1 MTATART
8 PHLRAALLML
18 ASTVAFGLMA
28 LCIRLASQTEPTWE
42 VAFFRNAFGFVALL
56 PMLLWPLLRDRRPLA
71 SLRGDLRTTQ
81 LPRYFVRCGIGIVSM
96 YCGFWAIGNLP
107 LAQAISLAYSS
118 PIFITIAA
126 ALWLGE
132 HVRMRRWLAV
142 AAGFIGV
149 LVIVRPWSLAFTTG
163 SLVAVAAAVMNA
175 LVAIQIKQLSRVD
188 KADTIVFWTYVLW
201 VPMSL
206 LPALFVWHPP
216 QGIAW
221 LWLVLSGVL
230 GTIGQLLWTRALKIG
245 EVSALTPI
253 SFMQLPIVT
262 LAGWLLFAERIDS
275 GTLLGASI
283 ILSATF
289 YIAQRE
295 ARLARTAA
303 SQAPSEAAKPGE

>member
-1 MTATART
+1 LNTQ
-8 PHLRAALLML
+8 LRAALLML
-18 ASTVAFGLMA
+18 ASTFGFGLMA
-28 LCIRLASQTEPTWE
+28 ICIRLASQTEPTWE
-42 VAFFRNAFGFVALL
+42 VAFFRNAFGMLSLL
-56 PMLLWPLLRDRRPLA
+56 PMLLWPLLGKDRPLA
-71 SLRGDLRTTQ
+71 RFAESVRTTQ
-81 LPRYFVRCGIGIVSM
+81 FPRYIVRCGIGIVSM
-96 YCGFWAIGNLP
+96 YCGFWAIGHLP

-132 HVRMRRWLAV
+132 RVRVRRWLAV
-142 AAGFIGV
+142 IAGFIGV
-149 LVIVRPWSLAFTTG
+149 LVIVRPWSHAFSPGT
-163 SLVAVAAAVMNA
+163 LIAVAAALMNA

-188 KADTIVFWTYVLW
+188 KADTIVFWTYILW

-206 LPALFVWHPP
+206 VPALFVWHPP

-230 GTIGQLLWTRALKIG
+230 GTVGQVLWTRALKLG

-253 SFMQLPIVT
+253 SFVQLPIVT
-262 LAGWLLFAERIDS
+262 LAGWLLFAERIDAA
-275 GTLLGASI
+275 TVAGAAI

-295 ARLARTAA
+295 ARLARQAA
-303 SQAPSEAAKPGE
+303 SQAPSAAATPGE